1 MVVSEGTENTVI
13 IVGGPWDGR
22 PWDRTL
28 VVCDQ
33 WRGTA
38 WASSGQRFSAC
49 GSVWG
54 VSVDTIREVSTL
66 GEEFSPM
73 AALGVLGP

>member
-1 MVVSEGTENTVI
+1 MS
-13 IVGGPWDGR
+13 
-22 PWDRTL
+22 
-28 VVCDQ
+28 VCVNVCECVCMCMHMCV
-33 WRGTA
+33 
-38 WASSGQRFSAC
+38 SAC

>member
-1 MVVSEGTENTVI
+1 MTTPRKITGNVSLSEV
-13 IVGGPWDGR
+13 
-22 PWDRTL
+22 L
-28 VVCDQ
+28 VHGHC
-33 WRGTA
+33 
-38 WASSGQRFSAC
+38 AC
-49 GSVWG
+49 GEAEHHGRESVWEESVWG